1 MSSMR
6 LRIGLV
12 ESSRN
17 GDLEALFRHSYPG
30 VTLHPVH
37 SPLTVREVDAVLAG
51 GGPDLNPELY
61 GQINRASRNV
71 DAERDARELEIMRT
85 VVESGVPFL
94 GLCRGA
100 QLLNVALGGTLYQ
113 DLETERGAGHEEVH
127 PVRFSGIGIHHLG
140 ESAQVNSSH
149 HQGLNRIGEGLEVI
163 ARAGDGLPEVWY
175 RPGAIGVQFHPET
188 LVHEDEHW
196 LKLFDWWLGGAA

>member
-12 ESSRN
+12 KSSRN
-17 GDLEALFRHSYPG
+17 GDLEALFGHSFPG
-30 VTLHPVH
+30 VTLYAVH
-37 SPLTVREVDAVLAG
+37 SPLTVREVDAVLVG
-51 GGPDLNPELY
+51 GGPDLNPALY
-61 GQINRASRNV
+61 GQINRACQNV
-71 DAERDARELEIMRT
+71 DVERDARQLEIMRT
-85 VVESGVPFL
+85 VLDSGVPFL

-113 DLETERGAGHEEVH
+113 DLEAERGAGHEKVH
-127 PVRFSGIGIHHLG
+127 AVRFSGIGVDHLG
-140 ESAQVNSSH
+140 VAAQVNSSH
-149 HQGLNRIGEGLEVI
+149 HQGLDRLGAGLEVI
-163 ARAGDGLPEVWY
+163 ARAEDGLPEAWY

-188 LVHEDEHW
+188 LVHEEKHW

>member
-1 MSSMR
+1 MR

-12 ESSRN
+12 KSSRKD
-17 GDLEALFRHSYPG
+17 DLEALFSRYYPK
-30 VTLHPVH
+30 VTLHSVY

-51 GGPDLNPELY
+51 GGPDLNPALY
-61 GQINRASRNV
+61 GQINRASWKV

-85 VVESGVPFL
+85 VLDSGVPFL

-100 QLLNVALGGTLYQ
+100 QLLNVALSGTLYQ
-113 DLETERGAGHEEVH
+113 DLETERGAGHQKVH
-127 PVRFSGIGIHHLG
+127 PVRFSGIGIQHLG

-149 HQGLNRIGEGLEVI
+149 HQGVNWLGEGLEVI
-163 ARAGDGLPEVWY
+163 ARAGDGLPEAWY

-196 LKLFDWWLGGAA
+196 LQLFDWWLGGAA